1 MDLFNL
7 STYLIP
13 RAYIPPLTDRM
24 KRRLSVLSQEQLLD
38 NHDEHETEQLTSGLN
53 GVSLGAGGGGGAGD
67 EGDGDG
73 ASGGDGS
80 VKFSLD

>member
-38 NHDEHETEQLTSGLN
+38 DHDNEHEHETEQLASSLN
-53 GVSLGAGGGGGAGD
+53 GVS
-67 EGDGDG
+67 
-73 ASGGDGS
+73 
-80 VKFSLD
+80 

>member
-13 RAYIPPLTDRM
+13 RAYIPPLTNRM

-38 NHDEHETEQLTSGLN
+38 DHDDEHEHETEQLTSRLN
-53 GVSLGAGGGGGAGD
+53 GVSLGGEGGGGCEGAGGGDAR
-67 EGDGDG
+67 
-73 ASGGDGS
+73 
-80 VKFSLD
+80 VRFSLD